1 MHIREKRGKVYG
13 NPTHVLVS
21 LEDLLRIFIFL
32 KVDIDDVLVVSAGE
46 FQDAGCLADLTHSL
60 DNQGLLFA
68 PRDLPI
74 FKFFKDFSLEH
85 IPKLHFSDRIVN
97 VQTHFF
103 NRISVL

>member
-1 MHIREKRGKVYG
+1 MHIRKKRGKVYG
-13 NPTHVLVS
+13 NPAHVQVS

-32 KVDIDDVLVVSAGE
+32 KVNIDDALVVAAGE
-46 FQDAGCLADLTHSL
+46 FQDTGCLADLTHSL

-85 IPKLHFSDRIVN
+85 VPKLHFSDRIVN
-97 VQTHFF
+97 TLSHFF
-103 NRISVL
+103 KRISVL